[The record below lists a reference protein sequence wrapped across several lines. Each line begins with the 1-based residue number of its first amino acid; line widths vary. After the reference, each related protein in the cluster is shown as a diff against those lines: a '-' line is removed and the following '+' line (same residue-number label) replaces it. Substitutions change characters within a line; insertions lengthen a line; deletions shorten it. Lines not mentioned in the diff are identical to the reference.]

1 MKGQAMEEALR
12 NDRVEELLDHIMKKC
27 LWQFHSRAWD
37 RERQNKEILGWATR
51 SLLGEAD
58 QAPSEKLD
66 RCHWVDGVVLARAWK
81 ERSPWISELDDV
93 ETTEIV
99 EAVHSALD
107 HLTITGSLNKEL
119 TDHLY

>member
-1 MKGQAMEEALR
+1 MEEGLKKE
-12 NDRVEELLDHIMKKC
+12 RVEELLDYIMKKC
-27 LWQFHSRAWD
+27 LWEFHSRAWD
-37 RERQNKEILGWATR
+37 RERQNKEILGWAAK

-58 QAPSEKLD
+58 HAPAERLD

-81 ERSPWISELDDV
+81 ERSPWIVDLDAI
-93 ETTEIV
+93 ETAEIV
-99 EAVHSALD
+99 EAVHETLD